1 MKKLLLA
8 ALLLSLSVCAFA
20 QQDYVGR
27 YDVFGGFSFLDS
39 PKLDLQQHGFN
50 TQIGYNARR
59 WLALGVDYSIQ
70 FGHASLVPSDLKTQY
85 ATPLNGLVLEGEAGA
100 FSAAPPNGIGE
111 TLPAGYKL
119 WAPFNATTQT
129 FTAGPQLNYRHF
141 KKVTLFVHPS
151 IGAIHE
157 NISIGTHKDPFIAG
171 IVLPALLGELP
182 GTTPVLKTLKPNDTT
197 YFYGF
202 GGGGDFNATKHVH
215 LRVDIEF
222 VHVDL
227 FSGLLADSRNSLR
240 FSVGPTLNFGKNVT
254 R

>member
-1 MKKLLLA
+1 MRKLLLA
-8 ALLLSLSVCAFA
+8 ALLLSLSACAFA

-70 FGHASLVPSDLKTQY
+70 FGHASLVPSDLKTVY
-85 ATPLNGLVLEGEAGA
+85 ATQLNGLVLEGEAGV
-100 FSAAPPNGIGE
+100 FTPIVISAPY
-111 TLPAGYKL
+111 TL

-141 KKVTLFVHPS
+141 RKVTLFVHPS

-157 NISIGTHKDPFIAG
+157 NISIKPHDAFTQYV
-171 IVLPALLGELP
+171 VLPGLVQSGI
-182 GTTPVLKTLKPNDTT
+182 LKTLKPNDTT

-202 GGGGDFNATKHVH
+202 GGGGDFNVTKHVH
-215 LRVDIEF
+215 LRADVEF

-227 FSGLLADSRNSLR
+227 FSGILADSRNSLR
-240 FSVGPTLNFGKNVT
+240 FSVGPTLSFGKNVT

>member
-1 MKKLLLA
+1 MRKLFLA

-27 YDVFGGFSFLDS
+27 FDVFTGFSYLDS
-39 PKLDLQQHGFN
+39 PKLDLEQHGFN

-59 WLALGVDYSIQ
+59 WLALGLDYSIQ
-70 FGHASLVPSDLKTQY
+70 FGHASLVPSDLKPQY
-85 ATPLNGLVLEGEAGA
+85 ATPLKGLVLEGEGGA
-100 FSAAPPNGIGE
+100 FSAPPPSGIGE
-111 TLPAGYKL
+111 TLPAGYQL

-151 IGAIHE
+151 IGAMHE
-157 NISIGTHKDPFIAG
+157 NISLKSHDLFTEG
-171 IVLPALLGELP
+171 IVLPALLGSGILH
-182 GTTPVLKTLKPNDTT
+182 TLKPNDTT

-215 LRVDIEF
+215 LRVDVEF

-227 FSGLLADSRNSLR
+227 FSGILADSRNSLR